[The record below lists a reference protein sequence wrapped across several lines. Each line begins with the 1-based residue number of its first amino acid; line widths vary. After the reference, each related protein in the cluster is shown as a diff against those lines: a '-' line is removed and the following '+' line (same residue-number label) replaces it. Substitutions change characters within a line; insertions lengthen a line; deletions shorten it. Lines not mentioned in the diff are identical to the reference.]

1 MKKEI
6 VTLSQYDKD
15 GGVWNRLGLLATL
28 ELLKL
33 SFTTPMGSPSCLG
46 FTLFNPVLFNEA
58 IDLSEGFGFGELN
71 CSKFPDSTEEVCK
84 DIVSEPKSQETQ
96 LILNI

>member
-15 GGVWNRLGLLATL
+15 GGVWNGLGLLATI
-28 ELLKL
+28 EPLKL
-33 SFTTPMGSPSCLG
+33 SLATPLGSTSCLG
-46 FTLFNPVLFNEA
+46 FTLFNPVLFNDA

-71 CSKFPDSTEEVCK
+71 CSKFPGSTEEVCR
-84 DIVSEPKSQETQ
+84 DIVSEPKSQET
-96 LILNI
+96 LIILNI